1 MNFLLIDFEFTFYKR
16 PFGRPRT
23 FFSEIIEIGAVK
35 LEGET
40 LTECGKLQNFVKPEF
55 FPNHAT
61 DAMNFCMITPSDM
74 KKAISF
80 HKMIKRLEELYV
92 PGETY
97 FVTWGDNDYKVLDIC
112 CQKYRIKNPINRKD
126 CLDLA
131 EAYRLMKGE
140 ANTTSLINSVR
151 ELDIENNGLWH
162 TAFDDATNTGK
173 ILTKL
178 FEIGWTPE
186 AYFKAKAEAIE
197 AHRIISQR
205 KYLAWLER
213 KNKKYVV

>member
-80 HKMIKRLEELYV
+80 HMKRNQNLLE
-92 PGETY
+92 PRQ
-97 FVTWGDNDYKVLDIC
+97 KVI
-112 CQKYRIKNPINRKD
+112 
-126 CLDLA
+126 
-131 EAYRLMKGE
+131 
-140 ANTTSLINSVR
+140 
-151 ELDIENNGLWH
+151 
-162 TAFDDATNTGK
+162 
-173 ILTKL
+173 
-178 FEIGWTPE
+178 
-186 AYFKAKAEAIE
+186 
-197 AHRIISQR
+197 
-205 KYLAWLER
+205 
-213 KNKKYVV
+213 

>member
-1 MNFLLIDFEFTFYKR
+1 MNFLLVDFEYTFYKR
-16 PFGRPRT
+16 PYGKPRS

-40 LTECGKLQNFVKPEF
+40 LKECGKLQNFVKPEF

-61 DAMNFCMITPSDM
+61 DAMDFCMITPSDM

-80 HKMIKRLEELYV
+80 HQMVKKLSDLYV

-97 FVTWGDNDYKVLDIC
+97 FVTWSDCDYQVLDIC

-131 EAYRLMKGE
+131 EAYRLMKGKD
-140 ANTTSLINSVR
+140 NTTSLMASLK
-151 ELDIENNGLWH
+151 ELAIENNGLWH
-162 TAFDDATNTGK
+162 TAFDDAENTGK

-178 FEIGWTPE
+178 FELGWTPE
-186 AYFKAKAEAIE
+186 AFFKAKSELIE
-197 AHRIISQR
+197 ARRLVNQK

-213 KNKKYVV
+213 RNKKYVV

>member
-1 MNFLLIDFEFTFYKR
+1 MNFLLVDFEYTFYKR
-16 PFGRPRT
+16 PYGKPRS

-35 LEGET
+35 LEEET
-40 LTECGKLQNFVKPEF
+40 LKECGKLQNFVKPEF

-61 DAMNFCMITPSDM
+61 DAMDFCMITPSDM

-80 HKMIKRLEELYV
+80 HQMVKKLSDLYV

-97 FVTWGDNDYKVLDIC
+97 FVTWSDCDYQVLDIC
-112 CQKYRIKNPINRKD
+112 CRKYRIKNPINRKD

-131 EAYRLMKGE
+131 EAYRLLKGKD
-140 ANTTSLINSVR
+140 NTTSLMASLK
-151 ELDIENNGLWH
+151 ELAIENNGLWH
-162 TAFDDATNTGK
+162 TAFDDAENTGK

-178 FEIGWTPE
+178 IELGWTPE
-186 AYFKAKAEAIE
+186 AYFKAKSEVIE
-197 AHRIISQR
+197 ARRLVNQK

-213 KNKKYVV
+213 RNKKSVV